1 MDNNYKSQFLLDKDI
16 TYLNHGSFGACPK
29 PIFDSLISWQKKL
42 ELNPVKHLAF
52 DIFKY
57 LENSRYELS
66 KYINCNKDDIVFFPN
81 PSTALNT
88 VIKSLDLKP
97 NDEILTTNHEYGALD
112 KTWSFI
118 CKKTG
123 ANYIKQNIQ
132 LPLQSK
138 EDFINTFVNG
148 INKQTKVIFMSHI
161 TSPTGLIF
169 PVKEICK
176 IAKEN
181 NIFCIID
188 GAHVPGHINLD
199 IKELDP
205 DIYTGACH
213 KWMCAPKGTSFLYA
227 KKEIQDSIDPL
238 VISWGYDNDK
248 PIDLLSDISNY
259 SKYLNYH
266 QWQGTQDPSSYL
278 TIPDVIKF
286 LDQNNWYEVSN
297 NCKKL
302 NIEARKMV
310 NDQFNQEAISSDEFI
325 GQMSSIKIECKDTF
339 ELQKKLYENYKI
351 IVPIIE
357 WEDKTLLRFSIQ
369 AYNSMEDIE
378 KLIFAFKKLS

>member
-1 MDNNYKSQFLLDKDI
+1 MIKFRNI
-16 TYLNHGSFGACPK
+16 
-29 PIFDSLISWQKKL
+29 W
-42 ELNPVKHLAF
+42 
-52 DIFKY
+52 
-57 LENSRYELS
+57 
-66 KYINCNKDDIVFFPN
+66 
-81 PSTALNT
+81 NT
-88 VIKSLDLKP
+88 C
-97 NDEILTTNHEYGALD
+97 
-112 KTWSFI
+112 F
-118 CKKTG
+118 
-123 ANYIKQNIQ
+123 
-132 LPLQSK
+132 
-138 EDFINTFVNG
+138 
-148 INKQTKVIFMSHI
+148 
-161 TSPTGLIF
+161 
-169 PVKEICK
+169 
-176 IAKEN
+176 
-181 NIFCIID
+181 
-188 GAHVPGHINLD
+188 

-286 LDQNNWYEVSN
+286 LDQNNWNEISN
-297 NCKKL
+297 NCKKI

-310 NDQFNQEAISSDEFI
+310 NDQFNQEALSSDEFI

-378 KLIFAFKKLS
+378 KLIFAFKKLN